1 MRILL
6 VAFLVCM
13 VSAAAHTAMAQEP
26 DVTDIVAANDAFTA
40 QPDSNT
46 RAALVSAL
54 NAYNDDPTV
63 QSVNA
68 YIGLMMHDGAGDSH
82 EQTYASAS
90 AATAHFEPIADI
102 IPKQYL
108 EARFLAAVALFND
121 KQHRDAMLEM
131 AHVEGRARAYTDATG
146 ERPDWASFLKWKSD
160 AWGMAMNAYFES
172 ARENH
177 PDDDEIQAIL
187 ASYGTDVASRNA
199 LAARSLD
206 DKGLRFCRGKMI
218 QRPAMKYP
226 ASRDSKSQFGAVILQ
241 MDLNADGDVINPRV
255 LASVPENVFDEKS
268 LRVVGKWKFK
278 PKDRDAVGV
287 TCRLERSNLVQPLTF
302 ELR

>member
-1 MRILL
+1 MRALL
-6 VAFLVCM
+6 VVCI
-13 VSAAAHTAMAQEP
+13 VWIGATSASPIIAQEL
-26 DVTDIVAANDAFTA
+26 DVTEIVAANDAFTA
-40 QPDSNT
+40 NPDETT
-46 RAALVSAL
+46 RAALMTAL
-54 NAYNDDPTV
+54 NAYDGEPTV

-68 YIGLMMHDGAGDSH
+68 YIGLMMQDGAGDSA
-82 EQTYASAS
+82 EDTLASAS

-108 EARFLAAVALFND
+108 EARFLAAVALFNAEQD
-121 KQHRDAMLEM
+121 RDAMLEM

-146 ERPDWASFLKWKSD
+146 ERPDWASFLKWKAD
-160 AWGMAMNAYFES
+160 AWGMAMDAYFAS
-172 ARENH
+172 AGENH
-177 PDDDEIQAIL
+177 PNDDEIQAIL
-187 ASYGTDVASRNA
+187 KSYGADIATRNA

-206 DKGLRFCRGKMI
+206 DEGLRFCSGKMI

-226 ASRDSKSQFGAVILQ
+226 ASRDSKNRFGAVILQ
-241 MDLNADGDVINPRV
+241 MDLNSDGEVINPSV

-278 PKDRDAVGV
+278 PKDRNAVGV
-287 TCRLERSNLVQPLTF
+287 TCRLERTNLVQPLTF